1 MKAKTVAVGLALVGT
16 LVAGLV
22 GGASRTAHADVSIFA
37 KGPCYFCVALAPSIQ
52 SSSTRQNDLG
62 YPKPDGGTGLFSTFT
77 FGITGSAFPQGDPV
91 HIDLIYTLPD
101 GITTLDDAPLAAGP
115 YTAASTDS
123 QASYER
129 TYPVGNGQYI
139 HVEADRVSAFLTSV
153 PVCESPFVDVA
164 SRPSFQVVATD
175 MAKGRTY
182 ATTPSDL
189 PYTGCPTEYPV
200 SY

>member
-1 MKAKTVAVGLALVGT
+1 MKAKTMVASLALVGT
-16 LVAGLV
+16 LVAGLA
-22 GGASRTAHADVSIFA
+22 GGASRAAHADVTIF
-37 KGPCYFCVALAPSIQ
+37 KGECYICTALAPSIQ
-52 SSSTRQNDLG
+52 ISSMRQNDLG

-77 FGITGSAFPQGDPV
+77 FGVKGSAFPQGDPM

-101 GITTLDDAPLAAGP
+101 GITTPDDAPLAAGP
-115 YTAASTDS
+115 YTAASMDT

-139 HVEADRVSAFLTSV
+139 HVEAGRVFAFLTSV
-153 PVCESPFVDVA
+153 PVCESPFVDLA
-164 SRPSFQVVATD
+164 FRPSFQVVATD
-175 MAKGRTY
+175 MATGRTY